1 MMGGKIQSVSQ
12 GATTLVGRLGTVRDT
27 PREVAGSA
35 LPGDKRGTWRV
46 FGLSSGT
53 LSREPD
59 GEDNLIHQKLH

>member
-1 MMGGKIQSVSQ
+1 MNMKKIHSVSQ

-27 PREVAGSA
+27 PREVSGSA
-35 LPGDKRGTWRV
+35 LPGDNRGTWRV

-59 GEDNLIHQKLH
+59 GEDNLSYQMK